1 MEMPA
6 LDEYIVSAINIKN
19 EAIDVKI
26 CKCGHCNEM
35 VPKVGRCSEC
45 NTEYI
50 HVNTVENPETGFMH
64 FIYECS
70 GCPPSRRRAQKVIKI
85 NEGNSSKDDIT
96 TRDLRKG
103 FY

>member
-1 MEMPA
+1 MPA

-19 EAIDVKI
+19 EVIDVTI
-26 CKCGHCNEM
+26 RKCGHCNEM
-35 VPKVGRCSEC
+35 VPKVGSCPDC

-50 HVNTVENPETGFMH
+50 HMNTVENPETGFIH
-64 FIYECS
+64 FIYECL